1 MVEDFQSWLDSN
13 DLEKL
18 FSDKRDKETIDK
30 EMFLFVRSND
40 FDNYFS
46 YDGELGALYEKEG
59 TLLRVWT
66 PTAKSV
72 EVWIYADDSF
82 KGPST
87 KIEMVQ
93 KPKGIFE
100 AYLPGDQHGTI
111 YVYKILFLN
120 NRESISVD
128 PYARATTVN
137 GMKSVIADLNRTNPD
152 GWGER
157 LPAFGLPEEAI
168 IYELHIRDFSISETS
183 GIVNKGKFLGLTEK
197 NTQNASGRK
206 TGLDYLIDLG
216 ITHIQILPM
225 FDYATVDEA
234 NLTEPQY
241 NWGYDPLN
249 YNVPEG
255 SYSTDPFDP
264 FNRIFE
270 LKQMIR
276 TLHEN
281 GLRVIMD
288 VVYNHVY
295 DPKDQALE
303 RTVPGYFYRYNADG
317 SLANGTG
324 VGNDT
329 ASERHMM
336 RKYIIDSVKY
346 WAKEYHLDGFR
357 FDLMGI
363 HDSVTMN
370 AIREALDKI
379 DPSIIIIG
387 EGWEMSTPLPED
399 LKASQR
405 NAQAMPRIAHFND
418 SIRIALKGSDFGDEK
433 DRGFI
438 SGKNYLEDLLLR
450 NIKGAM
456 HLSSHSSY
464 VDPEQVIQYVEAHDN
479 LTLYDKL
486 LRSNP
491 DDSEEVRIKRHTLA
505 TSIVLLSQG
514 VPFIHGGQEF
524 LRTKAGV
531 ANSYQSPDEINQFE
545 WERVTTFQESVAY
558 VKGLIALRKS
568 EYLFRLHTHEEIDA
582 HFTMLSENFNIIAFS
597 LTNSEKKYI
606 VIFNGNRS
614 DVIFRI
620 QKGKYAIL
628 VEDNQ
633 VFLESM
639 PEAVLMEK
647 ILVKAHT
654 TSVLC
659 ADNQYEA
666 DLQSED
672 SMDFL

>member
-111 YVYKILFLN
+111 YVYKILFLD

-568 EYLFRLHTHEEIDA
+568 EYLFRLHTHEEIDT
-582 HFTMLSENFNIIAFS
+582 HFTMLSENFNIVAFS

>member
-111 YVYKILFLN
+111 YVYKIFFLN
-120 NRESISVD
+120 TRESISVD

-418 SIRIALKGSDFGDEK
+418 SIRIAVKGSDFGDEK

-568 EYLFRLHTHEEIDA
+568 EYLFRLHTIEEIEA
-582 HFTMLSENFNIIAFS
+582 HFTILSENFNIVAFS

-659 ADNQYEA
+659 VDNQYEGN
-666 DLQSED
+666 LQSED

>member
-100 AYLPGDQHGTI
+100 VYLPGDQHGTI

-120 NRESISVD
+120 NRETISVD

-276 TLHEN
+276 TLHDN

-399 LKASQR
+399 LKASQK

-418 SIRIALKGSDFGDEK
+418 SIRVALKGSDFGDEK

-456 HLSSHSSY
+456 HLSSHCSY

-545 WERVTTFQESVAY
+545 WERVTTYQESVAY

-582 HFTMLSENFNIIAFS
+582 HFTMLSENFNIVAFS

-659 ADNQYEA
+659 ADNQYEGN
-666 DLQSED
+666 LQSED

>member
-418 SIRIALKGSDFGDEK
+418 SIRIAVKGSDFGDEK

-545 WERVTTFQESVAY
+545 WERVTTYQESVAY

-568 EYLFRLHTHEEIDA
+568 EYLFRLHTHEEIDT
-582 HFTMLSENFNIIAFS
+582 HFTMLSENFNIVAFS

-659 ADNQYEA
+659 VDNQYEGN
-666 DLQSED
+666 LQSED

>member
-276 TLHEN
+276 TLHDN

-418 SIRIALKGSDFGDEK
+418 SIRVALKGSDFGDEK

-582 HFTMLSENFNIIAFS
+582 HFTMLSENFNIVAFS

-659 ADNQYEA
+659 ADNQYEGN
-666 DLQSED
+666 LQSED

>member
-276 TLHEN
+276 TLHDN

-568 EYLFRLHTHEEIDA
+568 EYLFRLHTHEEIDT
-582 HFTMLSENFNIIAFS
+582 HFTMLSENFNIVAFS
-597 LTNSEKKYI
+597 LTNSKKKYI

-659 ADNQYEA
+659 ADNQYEG

>member
-276 TLHEN
+276 TLHDN

-568 EYLFRLHTHEEIDA
+568 EYLFRLHTHEEIDT

-659 ADNQYEA
+659 ADNQYEG

-672 SMDFL
+672 TMDFL

>member
-276 TLHEN
+276 TLHDN

-486 LRSNP
+486 LRSNL

-568 EYLFRLHTHEEIDA
+568 EYLFRLHTIEEIEA
-582 HFTMLSENFNIIAFS
+582 HFTILSENFNIVAFS

-614 DVIFRI
+614 DTIFRI

>member
-276 TLHEN
+276 TLHDN

-399 LKASQR
+399 LKASQK

-418 SIRIALKGSDFGDEK
+418 SIRVALKGSDFGDEK

-568 EYLFRLHTHEEIDA
+568 EYLFHLHTHEEIDT
-582 HFTMLSENFNIIAFS
+582 HFTMLSENFNIVAFS

>member
-1 MVEDFQSWLDSN
+1 MVEDFQSWLDNN

-276 TLHEN
+276 TLHDN

-418 SIRIALKGSDFGDEK
+418 SIRIAVKGSDFGDEK

-568 EYLFRLHTHEEIDA
+568 EYLFRLHTHEEIDT
-582 HFTMLSENFNIIAFS
+582 HFTMLSENFNIVAFS

-659 ADNQYEA
+659 ADNQYEGN
-666 DLQSED
+666 LQSEN

>member
-276 TLHEN
+276 TLHDN

-582 HFTMLSENFNIIAFS
+582 HFTMLSENFNIVAFS

-647 ILVKAHT
+647 ILVKVHT

>member
-582 HFTMLSENFNIIAFS
+582 HFTMLSENFNIVAFS

>member
-111 YVYKILFLN
+111 YVYKIFFLN

-568 EYLFRLHTHEEIDA
+568 EYLFRLHTIEEIEA
-582 HFTMLSENFNIIAFS
+582 HFTILSENFNIVAFS

>member
-276 TLHEN
+276 TLHDN

-399 LKASQR
+399 LKASQK

-418 SIRIALKGSDFGDEK
+418 SIRVALKGSDFGDEK

-568 EYLFRLHTHEEIDA
+568 EYLFRLHTHEEIDT
-582 HFTMLSENFNIIAFS
+582 HFTMLSENFNIVAFS

-647 ILVKAHT
+647 ILVKVHT

>member
-255 SYSTDPFDP
+255 SYSSDPFDP

-418 SIRIALKGSDFGDEK
+418 SIRIAVKGSDFGDEK

-545 WERVTTFQESVAY
+545 WERVTTYQESVAY

-582 HFTMLSENFNIIAFS
+582 HFTMLSENFNIVAFS

-614 DVIFRI
+614 DTIFRI

-659 ADNQYEA
+659 ADNQYEG

>member
-276 TLHEN
+276 TLHDN

-456 HLSSHSSY
+456 HLSSRSSY

-568 EYLFRLHTHEEIDA
+568 EYLFRLHTHEEIDT
-582 HFTMLSENFNIIAFS
+582 HFTMLSENFNIVAFS

-659 ADNQYEA
+659 ADNQYEGN
-666 DLQSED
+666 LQSED

>member
-582 HFTMLSENFNIIAFS
+582 HFTMLSENFNIVAFS

-659 ADNQYEA
+659 ADNQYEG

-672 SMDFL
+672 TMDFL

>member
-1 MVEDFQSWLDSN
+1 MVEDFQSWLDNN

-276 TLHEN
+276 TLHDN

-418 SIRIALKGSDFGDEK
+418 SIRVALKGSDFGDEK

-545 WERVTTFQESVAY
+545 WERVTTYQESVAY

-568 EYLFRLHTHEEIDA
+568 EYLFRLHTIEEIEA
-582 HFTMLSENFNIIAFS
+582 HFTILSENFNIVAFS

-614 DVIFRI
+614 DTIFRI

>member
-276 TLHEN
+276 TLHDN

-399 LKASQR
+399 LKASQK

-418 SIRIALKGSDFGDEK
+418 SIRVALKGSDFGDEK

-568 EYLFRLHTHEEIDA
+568 EYLFRLHTHEEIDT

-614 DVIFRI
+614 DTIFRI

>member
-93 KPKGIFE
+93 KSKGIFE

-568 EYLFRLHTHEEIDA
+568 EYLFRLHTIEEIEA
-582 HFTMLSENFNIIAFS
+582 HFTILSENFNIVAFS

>member
-418 SIRIALKGSDFGDEK
+418 SIRVALKGSDFGDEK

-545 WERVTTFQESVAY
+545 WERVTTYQESVAY

-568 EYLFRLHTHEEIDA
+568 EYLFRLHTHEEIDT
-582 HFTMLSENFNIIAFS
+582 HFTMLSENFNIVAFS

-647 ILVKAHT
+647 ILVKVHT

>member
-276 TLHEN
+276 TLHDN

-545 WERVTTFQESVAY
+545 WERVTTFEESVAY

-568 EYLFRLHTHEEIDA
+568 EYLFRLHTHEEIDT
-582 HFTMLSENFNIIAFS
+582 HFTMLSENFNIVAFS

-659 ADNQYEA
+659 ADNQYEG

>member
-1 MVEDFQSWLDSN
+1 MVEDFQSWLDNN

-276 TLHEN
+276 TLHDN

-568 EYLFRLHTHEEIDA
+568 EYLFRLHTIEEIEA
-582 HFTMLSENFNIIAFS
+582 HFTILSENFNIVAFS

-614 DVIFRI
+614 DTIFRI

-659 ADNQYEA
+659 ADNQYEG

>member
-1 MVEDFQSWLDSN
+1 MVEDFQSWLESY

-30 EMFLFVRSND
+30 EMFLFVRSDD
-40 FDNYFS
+40 FDDYFS

-72 EVWIYADDSF
+72 EVWMYADDSI
-82 KGPST
+82 KKPSR
-87 KIEMVQ
+87 KIAMEQ
-93 KPKGIFE
+93 KPRGIFE

-111 YVYKILFLN
+111 YVYNILFLN
-120 NRESISVD
+120 NRESVTVD

-137 GMKSVIADLNRTNPD
+137 GTKSVITDLLRTNPD

-183 GIVNKGKFLGLTEK
+183 GIKNKGKFLGLTEK
-197 NTQNASGRK
+197 NTENPSGIS
-206 TGLDYLIDLG
+206 TGLDYLVDLG
-216 ITHIQILPM
+216 ITHVQILPM

-255 SYSTDPFDP
+255 SYSSNPFDP
-264 FNRIFE
+264 FNRIIE
-270 LKQMIR
+270 LKQMIQ
-276 TLHEN
+276 TLHDN

-370 AIREALDKI
+370 ATREALDKI

-387 EGWEMSTPLPED
+387 EGWEMTTPLPEE
-399 LKASQR
+399 LKASQK

-418 SIRIALKGSDFGDEK
+418 SIRVALKGSDFGDEK

-438 SGKNYLEDLLLR
+438 SGKNYQEDLLLR
-450 NIKGAM
+450 NIKGGM

-491 DDSEEVRIKRHTLA
+491 NDSEAVRIKRHTLA
-505 TSIVLLSQG
+505 TSILLLAQG

-524 LRTKAGV
+524 LRTKEGD
-531 ANSYQSPDEINQFE
+531 ANSYKSPDEINQFE
-545 WERVTTFQESVAY
+545 WERVTTFQQSVAY

-582 HFTMLSENFNIIAFS
+582 HFTTLSENFNIVAFS
-597 LTNSEKKYI
+597 LQNEEKKYI
-606 VIFNGNRS
+606 VVFNANRN
-614 DVIFRI
+614 DTIFRME
-620 QKGKYAIL
+620 KGKYAIL

-633 VFLESM
+633 VFLERKS
-639 PEAVLMEK
+639 EAAVMEK
-647 ILVKAHT
+647 VLVKAHT
-654 TSVLC
+654 TSVLY
-659 ADNQYEA
+659 AENQNKL
-666 DLQSED
+666 DV
-672 SMDFL
+672 

>member
-276 TLHEN
+276 TLHDN

-418 SIRIALKGSDFGDEK
+418 SIRVALKGSDFGDEK

-659 ADNQYEA
+659 ADNQYEG

>member
-1 MVEDFQSWLDSN
+1 MVEDFQSWLESY

-40 FDNYFS
+40 FDSYFS
-46 YDGELGALYEKEG
+46 FDGELGALYEKEG

-72 EVWIYADDSF
+72 EVWTYTDESI
-82 KGPST
+82 KKPSQ
-87 KIEMVQ
+87 KIAMVQ

-111 YVYKILFLN
+111 YVYNILFLN
-120 NRESISVD
+120 NRETITVD

-137 GMKSVIADLNRTNPD
+137 GTKSVITDLLRTNPD

-183 GIVNKGKFLGLTEK
+183 GITNKGKFLGLTEK
-197 NTQNASGRK
+197 KTKNLSGIS

-216 ITHIQILPM
+216 ITHVQILPM
-225 FDYATVDEA
+225 FDYATVDET

-264 FNRIFE
+264 FNRIIE
-270 LKQMIR
+270 LKKMIR

-303 RTVPGYFYRYNADG
+303 RTVPGYFYRYNEDG

-370 AIREALDKI
+370 KIRETLDKV

-387 EGWEMSTPLPED
+387 EGWEMITPLPEE
-399 LKASQR
+399 LKASQK

-418 SIRIALKGSDFGDEK
+418 SIRVALKGSDFGDET

-438 SGKNYLEDLLLR
+438 SGKNYQEDLLLR
-450 NIKGAM
+450 NIKGGM

-491 DDSEEVRIKRHTLA
+491 NDSEEVRIKRHTLA

-524 LRTKAGV
+524 LRTKEGV

-545 WERVTTFQESVAY
+545 WERLTTFQQSVAY
-558 VKGLIALRKS
+558 VRGLIAMRKS

-582 HFTMLSENFNIIAFS
+582 HFTTLSENFNIVAFV
-597 LTNSEKKYI
+597 LENEEKKYI
-606 VIFNGNRS
+606 TVFNANRS
-614 DVIFRI
+614 DTIFRI
-620 QKGKYAIL
+620 EKGKYAIL

-633 VFLESM
+633 VFLERKA
-639 PEAVLMEK
+639 EAILMDE

-654 TSVLC
+654 TTVLYIGKH
-659 ADNQYEA
+659 Q
-666 DLQSED
+666 
-672 SMDFL
+672 

>member
-276 TLHEN
+276 TLHDN

-399 LKASQR
+399 LKASQK

-418 SIRIALKGSDFGDEK
+418 SIRVALKGSDFGDEK

-456 HLSSHSSY
+456 HLSSRSSY

-545 WERVTTFQESVAY
+545 WERVTTYQESVAY

-582 HFTMLSENFNIIAFS
+582 HFTMLSENFNIVAFS

-659 ADNQYEA
+659 ADNQYEGN
-666 DLQSED
+666 LQSED

>member
-582 HFTMLSENFNIIAFS
+582 HFTVLSENFNIVAFS

-614 DVIFRI
+614 DTIFRI

-633 VFLESM
+633 VFLVSM

>member
-418 SIRIALKGSDFGDEK
+418 SIRVALKGSDFGDEK

-582 HFTMLSENFNIIAFS
+582 HFTTLSENFNIIAFS

-659 ADNQYEA
+659 ADNQYEGN
-666 DLQSED
+666 LQSED

>member
-1 MVEDFQSWLDSN
+1 MVEDFQSWLDNN

-100 AYLPGDQHGTI
+100 AYLTGDQHGTI

-270 LKQMIR
+270 VKQMIR
-276 TLHEN
+276 TLHDN

-418 SIRIALKGSDFGDEK
+418 SIRVALKGSDFGDEK

-545 WERVTTFQESVAY
+545 WERVTTYQESVAY

-568 EYLFRLHTHEEIDA
+568 EYLFRLHTHEEIDT
-582 HFTMLSENFNIIAFS
+582 HFTMLSENFNIVAFS

>member
-1 MVEDFQSWLDSN
+1 MVEDFQSWLDNN

-568 EYLFRLHTHEEIDA
+568 EYLFRLHTIEEIEA
-582 HFTMLSENFNIIAFS
+582 HFTILSENFNIVAFS

-614 DVIFRI
+614 DTIFRI

-659 ADNQYEA
+659 ADNQYEG

>member
-276 TLHEN
+276 TLHDN

-418 SIRIALKGSDFGDEK
+418 SIRIAVKGSDFGDEK

-582 HFTMLSENFNIIAFS
+582 HFTMLSENFNIVAFS

-614 DVIFRI
+614 DTIFRI

-659 ADNQYEA
+659 ADNQYEG

>member
-276 TLHEN
+276 TLHDN

-582 HFTMLSENFNIIAFS
+582 HFTMLSENFNIVAFS

-614 DVIFRI
+614 DTIFRI

-659 ADNQYEA
+659 ADNQYEG

>member
-93 KPKGIFE
+93 KPKGIFV

-276 TLHEN
+276 TLHDN

-545 WERVTTFQESVAY
+545 WERVTTYQESVAY

-568 EYLFRLHTHEEIDA
+568 EYLFRLHTHEEIDT
-582 HFTMLSENFNIIAFS
+582 HFTMLSENFNIVAFS

-614 DVIFRI
+614 DTIFRI

-659 ADNQYEA
+659 ADNQYEG

>member
-72 EVWIYADDSF
+72 EVWIYADDCF

-276 TLHEN
+276 TLHDN

-568 EYLFRLHTHEEIDA
+568 EYLFRLHTIEEIEA
-582 HFTMLSENFNIIAFS
+582 HFTILSENFNIVAFS

>member
-1 MVEDFQSWLDSN
+1 MVEDFQSWLESY

-46 YDGELGALYEKEG
+46 YDGDLGALYEKEG

-66 PTAKSV
+66 PTAKTV
-72 EVWIYADDSF
+72 EVWTYADDSI
-82 KGPST
+82 KKPSQ
-87 KIEMVQ
+87 KIAMVQ

-120 NRESISVD
+120 NRESITID

-137 GMKSVIADLNRTNPD
+137 GTKSVITDLTRTNPD
-152 GWGER
+152 GWGDR

-183 GIVNKGKFLGLTEK
+183 GIRNKGKFLGLTEK
-197 NTQNASGRK
+197 NTKNPSGIS

-216 ITHIQILPM
+216 VTHIQVLPM

-255 SYSTDPFDP
+255 SYSSNPFEP
-264 FNRIFE
+264 VNRIVE
-270 LKQMIR
+270 LKQMIQ
-276 TLHEN
+276 TLHDN

-387 EGWEMSTPLPED
+387 EGWEMTTPLPED
-399 LKASQR
+399 LKASQK

-418 SIRIALKGSDFGDEK
+418 SIRVALKGSDFGDEK

-438 SGKNYLEDLLLR
+438 SGKNYQEDLLLR

-491 DDSEEVRIKRHTLA
+491 NDSEEVRIKRHTLA

-524 LRTKAGV
+524 LRTKEGV
-531 ANSYQSPDEINQFE
+531 ANSYNSPDEINQFE
-545 WERVTTFQESVAY
+545 WERVTTFQKSVVY

-582 HFTMLSENFNIIAFS
+582 HFTTLSENFNIVAFS
-597 LTNSEKKYI
+597 LENEGKKYI
-606 VIFNGNRS
+606 VIFNANRN
-614 DVIFRI
+614 DTVFRVE
-620 QKGKYAIL
+620 KGKYAIL

-633 VFLESM
+633 VFLERKA
-639 PEAVLMEK
+639 EAAMMEK

-654 TSVLC
+654 TSVLY
-659 ADNQYEA
+659 AENQNKKNI
-666 DLQSED
+666 
-672 SMDFL
+672 

>member
-614 DVIFRI
+614 DTIFRI

>member
-276 TLHEN
+276 TLHDN

-614 DVIFRI
+614 DTIFRI

-659 ADNQYEA
+659 VDNQYEGN
-666 DLQSED
+666 LQSED

>member
-111 YVYKILFLN
+111 YVYKILFLD

-276 TLHEN
+276 TLHDN

-545 WERVTTFQESVAY
+545 WERVTTYQESVAY

-568 EYLFRLHTHEEIDA
+568 EYLFRLHTHEEIDT
-582 HFTMLSENFNIIAFS
+582 HFTMLSENFNIVAFS

-659 ADNQYEA
+659 ADNQYEG

>member
-276 TLHEN
+276 TLHDN

-399 LKASQR
+399 LKASQK

-418 SIRIALKGSDFGDEK
+418 SIRVALKGSDFGDEM

-505 TSIVLLSQG
+505 PSIVLLSQG

-545 WERVTTFQESVAY
+545 WERVTTYQESVAY

-568 EYLFRLHTHEEIDA
+568 EYLFRLHTHEEIDT
-582 HFTMLSENFNIIAFS
+582 HFTMLSENFNIVAFS

-659 ADNQYEA
+659 ADNQYEG